1 MLGSRD
7 RRFVLSKA
15 GRKAREGRE
24 DTSALGRAVL
34 KGGGVAAGLADPAWA
49 Q

>member
-1 MLGSRD
+1 M
-7 RRFVLSKA
+7 
-15 GRKAREGRE
+15 AREGRE

-34 KGGGVAAGLADPAWA
+34 KSGGVAAGLADPARA

>member
-1 MLGSRD
+1 MLGSGDKRL
-7 RRFVLSKA
+7 VLSKA
-15 GRKAREGRE
+15 GRTGRE

-34 KGGGVAAGLADPAWA
+34 KSSGVAAGLADPAWA